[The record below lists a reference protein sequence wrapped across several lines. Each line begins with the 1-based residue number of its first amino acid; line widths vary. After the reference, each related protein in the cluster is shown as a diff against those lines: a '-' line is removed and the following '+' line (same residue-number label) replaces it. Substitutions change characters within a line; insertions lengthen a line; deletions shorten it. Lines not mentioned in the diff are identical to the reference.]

1 MAKLYIGNLDKH
13 ADKRDLE
20 NEFTKFGKI
29 REVWV
34 ARHPPGFAFVT
45 FDDDKDAEDA
55 VRELDDRNICGS
67 RIKVEW
73 AKSSGRKPPPSGGR
87 GGRGGG
93 RDDGGG
99 REGGY
104 RGRSR
109 SPPPRNFDRD
119 RSRSPAGGPPP
130 RRRSPSPFR
139 RRSPSPK
146 RERMSPPPR
155 NISPAR
161 RSRSPARVD
170 DRRGEDRRSFDRDGG
185 RGGSPRNGQF

>member
-73 AKSSGRKPPPSGGR
+73 AKSSGRKPPPA

-93 RDDGGG
+93 RDRGG
-99 REGGY
+99 GGY
-104 RGRSR
+104 RGRGSR
-109 SPPPRNFDRD
+109 SPPPRDGDRA
-119 RSRSPAGGPPP
+119 RSRSPPP
-130 RRRSPSPFR
+130 RRRSPSPSHR
-139 RRSPSPK
+139 RRSPSP
-146 RERMSPPPR
+146 RTRSSPPPR
-155 NISPAR
+155 DFSPAR
-161 RSRSPARVD
+161 RSRSPARLD
-170 DRRGEDRRSFDRDGG
+170 DRRTDDRRSFDGG
-185 RGGSPRNGQF
+185 RGGGSPGRERF

>member
-73 AKSSGRKPPPSGGR
+73 AKSSGRKPPPA

-93 RDDGGG
+93 RDRGG
-99 REGGY
+99 GGY
-104 RGRSR
+104 RGRGSR
-109 SPPPRNFDRD
+109 SPPSRGDDRA
-119 RSRSPAGGPPP
+119 RSRSPPP
-130 RRRSPSPFR
+130 RRRSPSPYR
-139 RRSPSPK
+139 RRSPSP
-146 RERMSPPPR
+146 RRSSPPPR
-155 NISPAR
+155 DLSPVR
-161 RSRSPARVD
+161 RSRSPVD
-170 DRRGEDRRSFDRDGG
+170 RKNDDRRSFDGG
-185 RGGSPRNGQF
+185 RGGGSPGTRDSRF